1 MNGISL
7 LLMWASLGVVYSWR
21 AGVDGQQEYVLQV
34 EPEILQS
41 LTAGEEAYISSDVP
55 AEAGQVQRL
64 CIIVL
69 PKGGTPATHT
79 QLAEDRF
86 RQLAL
91 TAGRYASNDPALASD
106 SQPTILW
113 PSRANPEQT
122 YGISTGWQPDAKGS
136 LQYFVQIDSTVLRT
150 LAIGD
155 ELYVPVDPSAGKP
168 ARFIVK
174 SGKAQLPRITAPQ
187 SQLTQGAA
195 PLPPLSS
202 GSSRGRFPGASVPSV
217 SDGAANTWSHSPP
230 TPTGGLTNEYSRQT
244 RANSTY
250 PNSTYPNTSNASATD
265 PRSSSLWNTGGNTYG
280 SASGTTLNPPANSW
294 GDFASGYSQ
303 SNLYPAATPQ
313 FSDGRSFGGAPP
325 ATSSNFDRYK
335 NPNVADFDQANSANY
350 PPPANGQQMTTPQIS
365 RNNMQQPFDM
375 RVAGVQQ
382 PPAGTN
388 VLGATAVLPPGTQQP
403 NQDKPWGPL
412 LFITFALFFSIGGN
426 LYLAYTALEFHSRY
440 RNAIERL
447 RSAARS
453 A

>member
-7 LLMWASLGVVYSWR
+7 LLVWASLGVVYSWR

-41 LTAGEEAYISSDVP
+41 LTTGEEAYISSDVP

-64 CIIVL
+64 CIVVL
-69 PKGGTPATHT
+69 PKGGTAAVHT

-91 TAGRYASNDPALASD
+91 AAGRYASNDPALASD

-155 ELYVPVDPSAGKP
+155 ELYIPVDPSAGKP

-187 SQLTQGAA
+187 TQLTQGGA
-195 PLPPLSS
+195 PLSPFSS
-202 GSSRGRFPGASVPSV
+202 GSSRGRFPGASTGASVPGV
-217 SDGAANTWSHSPP
+217 SDGATNAWSNSPT
-230 TPTGGLTNEYSRQT
+230 TPTGGLTNDYARQT
-244 RANSTY
+244 R
-250 PNSTYPNTSNASATD
+250 PNATYPNTTNPSATD
-265 PRSSSLWNTGGNTYG
+265 PRSNSLWNSGGNTYG
-280 SASGTTLNPPANSW
+280 PASGTTLNPPANSW
-294 GDFASGYSQ
+294 GDFAAGNSQ
-303 SNLYPAATPQ
+303 SNLYPANTPP
-313 FSDGRSFGGAPP
+313 FSDGRSFGSAPP
-325 ATSSNFDRYK
+325 ATSSHFDRYK
-335 NPNVADFDQANSANY
+335 NPNTAAYDQANSAHY

-365 RNNMQQPFDM
+365 RGNVQQPFDT
-375 RVAGVQQ
+375 RLAGGSGV
-382 PPAGTN
+382 PNGTN
-388 VLGATAVLPPGTQQP
+388 VLGAAGMMPPDAQVAKKEQSLGA
-403 NQDKPWGPL
+403 
-412 LFITFALFFSIGGN
+412 FFFVMVALFFSIGGN